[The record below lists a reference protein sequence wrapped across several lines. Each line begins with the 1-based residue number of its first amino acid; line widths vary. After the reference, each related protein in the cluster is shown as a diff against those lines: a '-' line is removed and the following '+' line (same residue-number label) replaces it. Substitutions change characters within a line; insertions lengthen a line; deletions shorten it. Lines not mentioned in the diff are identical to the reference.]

1 MTCGVGGRKRA
12 WWSDATCPAGS
23 LGGNE
28 SESWDVLACSTSVGL
43 SDRWMAMACGLG
55 CAIFGTS
62 HSVAS
67 DCRCHLK
74 SEVLFLFFS
83 PFPLSF

>member
-1 MTCGVGGRKRA
+1 MQRALQGACLRSRKR
-12 WWSDATCPAGS
+12 
-23 LGGNE
+23 E
-28 SESWDVLACSTSVGL
+28 RVLACSTSVGL